1 MLSSIQ
7 VWMNRLSKTKNIWLI
22 ISILVFGI
30 LLCLYDGM
38 PTNNNHDSEYEKEIA
53 ELCKRVTGNKPY
65 VSINGNT
72 IEPIQG
78 VVIIFD
84 FNTSSN
90 VCLKITEMLSA
101 LYSVPSSRI
110 YITGQIK

>member
-7 VWMNRLSKTKNIWLI
+7 VWLSRLSKTKNIWFI
-22 ISILVFGI
+22 IVILAFGI

-38 PTNNNHDSEYEKEIA
+38 PSSDNHDSEYEKEIA
-53 ELCKRVTGNKPY
+53 ELCRRITGNKPY
-65 VSINGNT
+65 VSISGNT

-84 FNTSSN
+84 HTTSSTIS
-90 VCLKITEMLSA
+90 LKITEMLSA